1 MPQRPALKPDTC
13 EKCGQTATTA
23 TLLNHI
29 YIIRAGEAM
38 LKCPL
43 YGWFSLDYREED

>member
-1 MPQRPALKPDTC
+1 MPQRPALKPDIC
-13 EKCGQTATTA
+13 SKCKQATTTA
-23 TLLNHI
+23 TLLTHL

-43 YGWFSLDYREED
+43 YGWFSLDYED